1 MGRTYPV
8 VIGVMILA
16 LASWIVG
23 EAFSGEGGLHDYEVT
38 ALNKDWKIRLNQ
50 DVKVAGIVVEDSL
63 RGDIERLDVEFD
75 VEDQQGSQLTI
86 AYKKLLPDPFD
97 YGREVIVE
105 GTLVGKGKLEA
116 RNITVKCPSRY
127 QDGAMPEEEMP
138 ERYQKSPLSLRAQQ
152 GEYETEQDKSPSDP
166 VELGEEDG
174 SPAKRQDSDSVEGAS
189 AEAVDKPSLLEKP
202 KDFEETVKGLKP
214 E

>member
-8 VIGVMILA
+8 VIGAMVLA

-50 DVKVAGIVVEDSL
+50 DVKVAGLVVENSL
-63 RGDIERLDVEFD
+63 RGDLERLDVEFD
-75 VEDQQGSQLTI
+75 IEDQQGSILTVT
-86 AYKKLLPDPFD
+86 YKKLLPDPFD
-97 YGREVIVE
+97 YGREVIIE
-105 GTLVGKGKLEA
+105 GKVVGKGKLEA

-138 ERYQKSPLSLRAQQ
+138 DKYRKSPLTVRAQQ
-152 GEYETEQDKSPSDP
+152 NMLDTGGDISTSDP
-166 VELGEEDG
+166 VDFGAKEAAGDYPPVSESVRTQVEAGLGMNSNSG
-174 SPAKRQDSDSVEGAS
+174 SRPVAPMDQ
-189 AEAVDKPSLLEKP
+189 
-202 KDFEETVKGLKP
+202 VKS